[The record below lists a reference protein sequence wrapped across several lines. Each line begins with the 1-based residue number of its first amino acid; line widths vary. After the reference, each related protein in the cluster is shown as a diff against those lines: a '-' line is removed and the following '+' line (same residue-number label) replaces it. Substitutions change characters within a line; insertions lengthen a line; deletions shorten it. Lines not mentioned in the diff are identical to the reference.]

1 MTVDE
6 LIKKLEKF
14 DRNLEVVDFL
24 FGEIEDVIEDTWVDS
39 NYPYNKPDKKVV
51 KII

>member
-1 MTVDE
+1 MTVNE

-14 DRNLEVVDFL
+14 DGNLEVVDFI
-24 FGEIEDVIEDTWVDS
+24 FGEIEDVVEDTWVDS
-39 NYPYNKPDKKVV
+39 NYPYNKEDKQVV